1 MNVGSEGA
9 GGVIGARCYGPPWGM
24 WARTLPPSTTYQ
36 PPLHSC
42 TQVPTQ
48 PVLRSSFPAADWPS
62 PWASFS
68 HDCNSMCVI
77 APPVHRPACL
87 ISAAPRGGISG
98 PPVPSPY
105 SPGCSWLLLWTRPSQ
120 THLPVTAHR
129 GTLAFPDCLTL
140 VLLAPSAG
148 GTMPLHVSLDHLRQ
162 CSAPLGH
169 P

>member
-24 WARTLPPSTTYQ
+24 WARTLSPSTTYQ

-120 THLPVTAHR
+120 THLPVTTGGPSPFQTASPWCFWR
-129 GTLAFPDCLTL
+129 P
-140 VLLAPSAG
+140 LLAVPCHCMFLS
-148 GTMPLHVSLDHLRQ
+148 TT
-162 CSAPLGH
+162 
-169 P
+169 